1 MAFRIPAIDA
11 LSFLLGIILASLFWW
26 IISILRPAL
35 QNMQEAFRARRNEK
49 EKKEKVQTG
58 SIVEEHYRRT
68 ILRHAQGMHLAAPL
82 FSLDEI
88 IEPPTLLAPPPRV
101 NPGTPPPSEDI
112 VATTVPYLPAWPELG
127 AIYHSPTLTL
137 AQALS
142 GNSDIVLTGESGM
155 GKTVALAD
163 LASRLARRDPEPSL
177 PQDIVPFLIHVADL
191 DLQVKKDEPLSC
203 LIDLIAEK
211 APVLDLPRIPDFV
224 RKTFNEGRALVLLD
238 GTDELNPEGLKKTV
252 DFIKAVKKGFPK
264 TRMVTTASNDNLDGL
279 VSLNFIPFSL
289 AAWNKKQRFDFCAR
303 WGALWHRFVAVE
315 SWAQTNEQV
324 EPLLLNGWI
333 NTESINLTPLEL
345 TLMAWGVYAGDLA
358 GPGPI
363 GHLEAHLRRL
373 SPSNIPREALE
384 MLALQINLSSEP
396 IFDPNKAHEWIKSF
410 EPPELA
416 DGPDQVR
423 EKSNNKPGKQDLSQ
437 VPSHG
442 LITRMVES
450 GLIIQHRNN
459 RMRFVHPIFG
469 GYLAGKALANYK
481 PEVLL
486 TQPSWVGK
494 YLAMQYLAS
503 FGDVTSLVE
512 KLLDNVDHPLSR
524 NLMIPAHWLRDAP
537 KHAVWRGA
545 VMTKLVELLKHTG
558 QPMALRGQ
566 ALVAFIQCGDPSV
579 IPLFRSL
586 FDEQDSELVQLA
598 VLGSGAL
605 QDEKSIEQMAG
616 LINTQISNVRSA
628 ACLALVAIGTTP
640 AMDIVGSAL
649 LHGDEYLRRAA
660 AEAMANHPGEG
671 YAMLREGVT
680 MKDDLLVRRSVAFG
694 LGRIAEP
701 WAEEIV
707 NRMQILDD
715 QWAVRNAAL
724 EVTENHQRPNPY
736 IPQRLPLPADSPWLN
751 AFAKKQGL
759 GIARDKLP
767 VELLLQALKTG
778 TEEERLAALAYLRI
792 IPTDG
797 VFNALYQAMNSG
809 EPYIREAV
817 FLIFSEMAARGIDVP
832 DPSQYGVGF

>member
-1 MAFRIPAIDA
+1 MAFRFPAIDA
-11 LSFLLGIILASLFWW
+11 FLLLLGIILASLFWW
-26 IISILRPAL
+26 IISLLRPAI
-35 QNMQEAFRARRNEK
+35 QNMRETYQARRNEK
-49 EKKEKVQTG
+49 QKKEKVQT
-58 SIVEEHYRRT
+58 SSLVEEHYRRT
-68 ILRHAQGMHLAAPL
+68 VLRQAQGLHLAAPL

-88 IEPPTLLAPPPRV
+88 IEPPSLLAPPPRV

-112 VATTVPYLPAWPELG
+112 VATTVPYLPTWPELG

-142 GNSDIVLTGESGM
+142 GNSDIVLTGHAGM
-155 GKTVALAD
+155 GKTVALAH
-163 LASRLARRDPEPSL
+163 LASRLARRDPEPGL
-177 PQDIVPFLIHVADL
+177 PQNIVPFLIHIADL
-191 DLQVKKDEPLSC
+191 DLQFKKDEPLTS

-211 APVLDLPRIPDFV
+211 AAVLDLPRIPDFV
-224 RKTFNEGRALVLLD
+224 RKTFSEGRALVLLD
-238 GTDELNPEGLKKTV
+238 GTDELTPDGLKKAV
-252 DFIKAVKKGFPK
+252 EFIKAVKRGFPK

-289 AAWNKKQRFDFCAR
+289 AAWNKKQRYDFCAR
-303 WGALWHRFVAVE
+303 WGTVWRRFVSVE
-315 SWAQTNEQV
+315 AWAQTNEQV
-324 EPLLLNGWI
+324 DPLLLDGWI
-333 NTESINLTPLEL
+333 NSESINLSPLEL
-345 TLMAWGVYAGDLA
+345 TLMTWAVYAGDLA

-363 GHLEAHLRRL
+363 GYLETHLRRL

-396 IFDPNKAHEWIKSF
+396 IFDPNKAREWIKSF

-416 DGPDQVR
+416 NGPEQAP
-423 EKSNNKPGKQDLSQ
+423 ENNNSKPGKPDLSQ
-437 VPSHG
+437 APSHG
-442 LITRMVES
+442 LISRMVES

-486 TQPSWVGK
+486 TQPPWIGK

-503 FGDVTSLVE
+503 FGDASPLVE
-512 KLLDNVDHPLSR
+512 KLLDQVDRPLSR
-524 NLMIPAHWLRDAP
+524 NLMTPAHWLRDAP
-537 KHAVWRGA
+537 RQAAWRGE
-545 VMTKLVELLKHTG
+545 VMAKLVELLKHTG

-566 ALVAFIQCGDPSV
+566 AVVAFILSGDPSV
-579 IPLFRSL
+579 APLFRSL

-598 VLGSGAL
+598 VLGSGAM
-605 QDEKSIEQMAG
+605 QDEKAIEPMAG

-649 LHGDEYLRRAA
+649 LRGDEYLRRAA
-660 AEAMANHPGEG
+660 AEALANHPGEG

-694 LGRIAEP
+694 LGRIPEP

-724 EVTENHQRPNPY
+724 EVTENHQRLNPY
-736 IPQRLPLPADSPWLN
+736 IPQRLPQPVESPWLI

-759 GIARDKLP
+759 DISRDKLP
-767 VELLLQALKTG
+767 VDLLLLALKTG

-797 VFNALYQAMNSG
+797 VFSALYQAMYHG
-809 EPYIREAV
+809 EPYIREV
-817 FLIFSEMAARGIDVP
+817 IFQIFSEMAARGVDVP
-832 DPSQYGVGF
+832 DPVHYGVG

>member
-1 MAFRIPAIDA
+1 MAFRFPAIDA
-11 LSFLLGIILASLFWW
+11 FLLLLGIILASLFWW
-26 IISILRPAL
+26 IISLLRPAI
-35 QNMQEAFRARRNEK
+35 QNMRETYQARRNEK
-49 EKKEKVQTG
+49 QKKEKVQT
-58 SIVEEHYRRT
+58 SSLVEEHYRRT
-68 ILRHAQGMHLAAPL
+68 VLRQAQGLHLAAPL

-88 IEPPTLLAPPPRV
+88 IEPPSLLAPPPRV

-112 VATTVPYLPAWPELG
+112 VATTVPYLPTWPELG

-142 GNSDIVLTGESGM
+142 GNSDIVLTGHAGM
-155 GKTVALAD
+155 GKTVALAH
-163 LASRLARRDPEPSL
+163 LASRLARRDPEPGL
-177 PQDIVPFLIHVADL
+177 PQNIVPFLIHIADL
-191 DLQVKKDEPLSC
+191 DLQVKKDEPLTS

-211 APVLDLPRIPDFV
+211 AAVLDLPRIPDFV
-224 RKTFNEGRALVLLD
+224 RKTFSEGRALVLLD
-238 GTDELNPEGLKKTV
+238 GTDELTPDGLKKAV
-252 DFIKAVKKGFPK
+252 EFIKAVKRGFPK

-289 AAWNKKQRFDFCAR
+289 AAWNKKQRYDFCAR
-303 WGALWHRFVAVE
+303 WGAVWRRFVSVE
-315 SWAQTNEQV
+315 AWAQTNEQV
-324 EPLLLNGWI
+324 DPLLLDGWI
-333 NTESINLTPLEL
+333 NSESINLSPLEL
-345 TLMAWGVYAGDLA
+345 TLMTWAVYAGDLA

-363 GHLEAHLRRL
+363 GYLETHLRRL

-396 IFDPNKAHEWIKSF
+396 IFDPNKAREWIKSF

-416 DGPDQVR
+416 NGPEQAL
-423 EKSNNKPGKQDLSQ
+423 ENNNRKPGKPDLSQ

-442 LITRMVES
+442 LISRMVES

-486 TQPSWVGK
+486 TQPPWIGK

-503 FGDVTSLVE
+503 FGDASPLVE
-512 KLLDNVDHPLSR
+512 KLLDQVDRPLSR

-537 KHAVWRGA
+537 RQAAWRGE
-545 VMTKLVELLKHTG
+545 VMAKLVELLKHTG

-566 ALVAFIQCGDPSV
+566 AVVAFILSGDPSV
-579 IPLFRSL
+579 APLFRSL

-598 VLGSGAL
+598 VLGSGAM
-605 QDEKSIEQMAG
+605 QDEKAIEPMAG

-649 LHGDEYLRRAA
+649 LRGDEYLRRAA
-660 AEAMANHPGEG
+660 AEALANHPGEG

-694 LGRIAEP
+694 LGRIPEP

-724 EVTENHQRPNPY
+724 EVTENHQRLNPY
-736 IPQRLPLPADSPWLN
+736 IPQRLPQPVESPWLI

-759 GIARDKLP
+759 DVSRDKLP
-767 VELLLQALKTG
+767 VDLLLLALKTG

-797 VFNALYQAMNSG
+797 VFSALYQAMYHG
-809 EPYIREAV
+809 EPYIREV
-817 FLIFSEMAARGIDVP
+817 IFQIFSEMAARGVDVP
-832 DPSQYGVGF
+832 DPVHYGVG

>member
-1 MAFRIPAIDA
+1 MAFRFPAIDA
-11 LSFLLGIILASLFWW
+11 FLLLLGIILASLFWW
-26 IISILRPAL
+26 IISLLRPAI
-35 QNMQEAFRARRNEK
+35 QNMRETYQARRNEK
-49 EKKEKVQTG
+49 QKKEKVQT
-58 SIVEEHYRRT
+58 SSLVEEHYRRT
-68 ILRHAQGMHLAAPL
+68 VLRQAQGLHLAAPL

-88 IEPPTLLAPPPRV
+88 IEPPSLLAPPPRV

-112 VATTVPYLPAWPELG
+112 VATTVPYLPTWPELG

-142 GNSDIVLTGESGM
+142 GNSDIVLTGHAGM
-155 GKTVALAD
+155 GKTVALAH
-163 LASRLARRDPEPSL
+163 LASRLARRDPEPGL
-177 PQDIVPFLIHVADL
+177 PQNIVPFLIHIADL
-191 DLQVKKDEPLSC
+191 DLQFKKDEPLTS

-211 APVLDLPRIPDFV
+211 AAVLDLPRIPDFV
-224 RKTFNEGRALVLLD
+224 RKTFSEGRALVLLD
-238 GTDELNPEGLKKTV
+238 GTDELTPDGLKKAV
-252 DFIKAVKKGFPK
+252 EFIKAVKRGFPK

-289 AAWNKKQRFDFCAR
+289 AAWNKKQRYDFCAR
-303 WGALWHRFVAVE
+303 WGTVWRRFVSVE
-315 SWAQTNEQV
+315 AWAQTNEQV
-324 EPLLLNGWI
+324 DPLLLDGWI
-333 NTESINLTPLEL
+333 NSESINLSPLEL
-345 TLMAWGVYAGDLA
+345 TLMTWAVYAGDLA

-363 GHLEAHLRRL
+363 GYLETHLRRL

-396 IFDPNKAHEWIKSF
+396 IFDPNKAREWIKSF

-416 DGPDQVR
+416 NGPEQAL
-423 EKSNNKPGKQDLSQ
+423 ENNNRKPGKPDLSQ

-442 LITRMVES
+442 LISRMVES

-486 TQPSWVGK
+486 TQPPWTGK

-503 FGDVTSLVE
+503 FGDASPLVE
-512 KLLDNVDHPLSR
+512 KLLDQVDRPLSR

-537 KHAVWRGA
+537 RQAAWRGE
-545 VMTKLVELLKHTG
+545 VMAKLVELLKHTG

-566 ALVAFIQCGDPSV
+566 AVVAFILSGDPSV
-579 IPLFRSL
+579 APLFRSL

-598 VLGSGAL
+598 VLGSGAM
-605 QDEKSIEQMAG
+605 QDEKAIEPMAG

-649 LHGDEYLRRAA
+649 LRGDEYLRRAA
-660 AEAMANHPGEG
+660 AEALANHPGEG

-694 LGRIAEP
+694 LGRIPEP

-724 EVTENHQRPNPY
+724 EVTENHQRLNPY
-736 IPQRLPLPADSPWLN
+736 IPQRLPQPVESPWLI

-759 GIARDKLP
+759 DVSRDKLP
-767 VELLLQALKTG
+767 VDLLLLALKTG

-797 VFNALYQAMNSG
+797 VFSALYQAMYHG
-809 EPYIREAV
+809 EPYIREV
-817 FLIFSEMAARGIDVP
+817 IFQIFSEMAARGVDVP
-832 DPSQYGVGF
+832 DPVHYGVG

>member
-1 MAFRIPAIDA
+1 MAFRFPAIDA
-11 LSFLLGIILASLFWW
+11 FSFLLGIILASLFWW
-26 IISILRPAL
+26 IISVLRPAIKT
-35 QNMQEAFRARRNEK
+35 MGEAYQARRKEN
-49 EKKEKVQTG
+49 EKKEKVQT
-58 SIVEEHYRRT
+58 SSVVEEHYRRT
-68 ILRHAQGMHLAAPL
+68 VLRQAQGLHLAAPL

-101 NPGTPPPSEDI
+101 NPGTTPPSEDI
-112 VATTVPYLPAWPELG
+112 VATTVPYLPAWPDLG

-142 GNSDIVLTGESGM
+142 GNSDIVLTGHAGT
-155 GKTVALAD
+155 GKTVALAH
-163 LASRLARRDPEPSL
+163 LASRLARRDPEPCL
-177 PQDIVPFLIHVADL
+177 PQDIVPFLIHIADL
-191 DLQVKKDEPLSC
+191 DLQVKKDEPLTS

-224 RKTFNEGRALVLLD
+224 RKTFAEGRALVLLD
-238 GTDELNPEGLKKTV
+238 GTDELTPEGLKKAV
-252 DFIKAVKKGFPK
+252 EFIKAVKRAFPK

-289 AAWNKKQRFDFCAR
+289 AAWSSKQRFDFCAR
-303 WGALWHRFVAVE
+303 WGELWHRFVAVE
-315 SWAQTNEQV
+315 SWAQTNEQMD
-324 EPLLLNGWI
+324 PLLLNGWI
-333 NTESINLTPLEL
+333 NAESSYLTPLEL
-345 TLMAWGVYAGDLA
+345 TLMTWGVYAGDLA

-363 GHLEAHLRRL
+363 GYLETHLRRL
-373 SPSNIPREALE
+373 SPASIPREALE
-384 MLALQINLSSEP
+384 LLALQINLSSEP
-396 IFDPNKAHEWIKSF
+396 VFDPTKAREWIKSF

-416 DGPDQVR
+416 DNSKQASDNTN
-423 EKSNNKPGKQDLSQ
+423 SKPGTKDLSQ
-437 VPSHG
+437 APSHG
-442 LITRMVES
+442 LITRMIES

-469 GYLAGKALANYK
+469 GYLAGKALASYN

-486 TQPSWVGK
+486 AQPPWIGK
-494 YLAMQYLAS
+494 YLAMQYLAL
-503 FGDVTSLVE
+503 FGDATPLVE
-512 KLLDNVDHPLSR
+512 KLLGKEDRPLSR
-524 NLMIPAHWLRDAP
+524 NLMIPAHWLRDSPRQA
-537 KHAVWRGA
+537 AWYGEVIA
-545 VMTKLVELLKHTG
+545 KLVELMKHTG

-566 ALVAFIQCGDPSV
+566 ALAAFIRSGDPSV
-579 IPLFRSL
+579 APLIRSL

-605 QDEKSIEQMAG
+605 QDEKAIEPMAG

-660 AEAMANHPGEG
+660 AEALANHPGEG
-671 YAMLREGVT
+671 FAMLREGST
-680 MKDDLLVRRSVAFG
+680 MKEDLLVRRSVAFG
-694 LGRIAEP
+694 LGRIPEP

-707 NRMQILDD
+707 SRMQILDD

-724 EVTENHQRPNPY
+724 EVTENNQRLNPY
-736 IPQRLPLPADSPWLN
+736 IPQRLPLPAESAWLI

-759 GIARDKLP
+759 GVPRDTLP
-767 VELLLQALKTG
+767 VDLLLLALKNG
-778 TEEERLAALAYLRI
+778 SEEERLAALAYLRI

-797 VFNALYQAMNSG
+797 VFGPLYQAMYGG

-817 FLIFSEMAARGIDVP
+817 FYVFSEMAARGIDIP
-832 DPSQYGVGF
+832 DPVHYGVVY